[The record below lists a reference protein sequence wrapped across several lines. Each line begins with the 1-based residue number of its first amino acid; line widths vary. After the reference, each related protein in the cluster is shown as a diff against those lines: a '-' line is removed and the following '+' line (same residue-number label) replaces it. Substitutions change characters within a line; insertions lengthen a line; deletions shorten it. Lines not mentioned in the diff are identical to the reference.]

1 MAQLLAIE
9 DGRITDD
16 DGNGDHAA
24 PVDVAPVAPAALTDE
39 TSSIASTIPEQTP
52 DEPVDSLP
60 LSPVPAAPEEE
71 FIESQ
76 WRLGVDDSP
85 ANDDEVRSS
94 EVDVF
99 AMESINTDSLPLE
112 EPNMEVPALADK
124 TLDSKDDESSP
135 SQKNGEPGS
144 AASDVGEAPAGSVDG
159 MSPSATPTKDTLI
172 CLNFQE

>member
-9 DGRITDD
+9 DGRIADD
-16 DGNGDHAA
+16 DDNGDHPA

-39 TSSIASTIPEQTP
+39 TSSIATTIPEQTP

-76 WRLGVDDSP
+76 WRLEDDSQ
-85 ANDDEVRSS
+85 ANDEVRSS
-94 EVDVF
+94 EVDAF

-112 EPNMEVPALADK
+112 EPNMEVPALAGK
-124 TLDSKDDESSP
+124 TLDSKDDESP